1 MATMTLRIYD
11 SVRER
16 ILKGDL
22 APGSR
27 LVIRSLALEHE
38 TSDIPIREAL
48 RMLERDGLVEIR
60 PYRGARVVSL
70 SPEEIEE
77 GYLIRGHLESLATR
91 TAVGHLTDQHF
102 AQLDRCLRDMGKA
115 LDRGDGLGYAEIN
128 REFHGLIFSASPH
141 RRLQDL
147 IENIWDGQRGYQM
160 VFRLSPDWQWTSY
173 QEHQQIVQALREGD
187 ADAAAE
193 IALEHKLAAGRALIA
208 GIRDD
213 VATRAEEG
221 A

>member
-1 MATMTLRIYD
+1 MATMTLRIYE

-16 ILKGDL
+16 ILKGEL

-27 LVIRSLALEHE
+27 LVIRQLAFEHH

-60 PYRGARVVSL
+60 PYRGARVVNL
-70 SPEEIEE
+70 SEEEIEE

-102 AQLDRCLRDMGKA
+102 QQLDRCLRDMGKA

-173 QEHQQIVQALREGD
+173 QEHQQIVRALREGD

-208 GIRDD
+208 GIREDL
-213 VATRAEEG
+213 VAREEEG